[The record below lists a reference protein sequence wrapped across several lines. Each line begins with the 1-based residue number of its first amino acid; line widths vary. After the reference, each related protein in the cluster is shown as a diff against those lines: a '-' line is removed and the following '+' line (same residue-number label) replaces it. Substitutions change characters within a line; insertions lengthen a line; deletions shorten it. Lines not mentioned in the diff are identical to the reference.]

1 VFEIFGH
8 IDIVYIGGFSLW
20 AALIKYW
27 FIVHNKKATN
37 FGEEKARKI
46 LLVSHIV
53 VPITLSSLNSISNG
67 KRDQIF
73 WVDHCWG
80 QTKDPRGIAEES
92 EPDSFEKLLCFDRN
106 YTLPSYFGEN
116 IDDVATKTLRV
127 TCGGLKL
134 FYFIFLSNMI
144 EFFLYFLIFR
154 YLNRLHAAGEQR
166 FKRATSNVFAQKR
179 KRRHDM
185 RKTLLV
191 LDYAIELG
199 GGFFMFFVIFV
210 GDSIFYQRV
219 LFCAGTFLYGIPI
232 PIAYLLNESR
242 VRNIIVN
249 HGWLKG
255 SNLSSSLTVK

>member
-1 VFEIFGH
+1 MNDSRLFLNSAANDLLLSPLAHYSFLGIDIILIIPMLYFHFLKRSMLKRENKKKGQNLMKNLLEGYVWTIPVSFLAIAIYINVLTTYLEPPSLWIGFWFCIVFEIFGH

-20 AALIKYW
+20 AAIIKYW

-80 QTKDPRGIAEES
+80 QTKDPSGIADES
-92 EPDSFEKLLCFDRN
+92 EPNPFVKLLCFDRN

-134 FYFIFLSNMI
+134 LYFIFLSNMI

-154 YLNRLHAAGEQR
+154 YLNR
-166 FKRATSNVFAQKR
+166 
-179 KRRHDM
+179 
-185 RKTLLV
+185 
-191 LDYAIELG
+191 
-199 GGFFMFFVIFV
+199 
-210 GDSIFYQRV
+210 
-219 LFCAGTFLYGIPI
+219 
-232 PIAYLLNESR
+232 
-242 VRNIIVN
+242 
-249 HGWLKG
+249 
-255 SNLSSSLTVK
+255 

>member
-1 VFEIFGH
+1 MNDSRLLLNSAANDLLLSPLAHYIFLGIDIILIIPMLYFHFLKRSMLKRENKKKGQNLMKNLLEGYVWTIPISFLAIAIYINVLTPYLEPPSLWIGFWFCIVFEIFGH

-20 AALIKYW
+20 AAIIKYW

-80 QTKDPRGIAEES
+80 QTKDLSGIADES
-92 EPDSFEKLLCFDRN
+92 EPNPFVKLLCFDRN

-134 FYFIFLSNMI
+134 LYFIFLSNMI

-154 YLNRLHAAGEQR
+154 YLNR
-166 FKRATSNVFAQKR
+166 
-179 KRRHDM
+179 
-185 RKTLLV
+185 
-191 LDYAIELG
+191 
-199 GGFFMFFVIFV
+199 
-210 GDSIFYQRV
+210 
-219 LFCAGTFLYGIPI
+219 
-232 PIAYLLNESR
+232 
-242 VRNIIVN
+242 
-249 HGWLKG
+249 
-255 SNLSSSLTVK
+255 

>member
-1 VFEIFGH
+1 MNASRLLLNPAANDLLLSPLAHYIFLGIDIILIIPMLYFHFLKRSMLKRENKKKGQNLMKNLLEGYVWTIPISFLAIAIYINVLTTYLEPPSLWIGFWFCIVFEIFGH

-53 VPITLSSLNSISNG
+53 VPTTLSSLNSISNG

-80 QTKDPRGIAEES
+80 QTKDPRGIADES
-92 EPDSFEKLLCFDRN
+92 EPNSFEKLLCFDRN

-154 YLNRLHAAGEQR
+154 YLNR
-166 FKRATSNVFAQKR
+166 
-179 KRRHDM
+179 
-185 RKTLLV
+185 
-191 LDYAIELG
+191 
-199 GGFFMFFVIFV
+199 
-210 GDSIFYQRV
+210 
-219 LFCAGTFLYGIPI
+219 
-232 PIAYLLNESR
+232 
-242 VRNIIVN
+242 
-249 HGWLKG
+249 
-255 SNLSSSLTVK
+255 

>member
-1 VFEIFGH
+1 MKNLLEGYVWTIPISFLAIAIYINVLTTYLEPPSLWIGFWFCIVFEIFGH

-80 QTKDPRGIAEES
+80 QTKNPRGIADES
-92 EPDSFEKLLCFDRN
+92 EPNSFEKLLCFDRN
-106 YTLPSYFGEN
+106 YTVPSYFGEN

-134 FYFIFLSNMI
+134 LYFIFLSNMI

-154 YLNRLHAAGEQR
+154 YLNR
-166 FKRATSNVFAQKR
+166 
-179 KRRHDM
+179 
-185 RKTLLV
+185 
-191 LDYAIELG
+191 
-199 GGFFMFFVIFV
+199 
-210 GDSIFYQRV
+210 
-219 LFCAGTFLYGIPI
+219 
-232 PIAYLLNESR
+232 
-242 VRNIIVN
+242 
-249 HGWLKG
+249 
-255 SNLSSSLTVK
+255 